1 MTTEMRNNI
10 QYPLSEKIGEPD
22 LFVGREKEFRLLNK
36 WLSNIPK
43 RLSKSRVIL
52 ARRKSGKTAIVQR
65 IFNQL
70 WSENGAVIPFYFS
83 FEENKIWY
91 PDLAIKYYCAFASQ
105 YISFLE
111 RDEKLVSKW
120 LSLEKIRQYAMENS
134 LENFVEEVDFLQ
146 NNRKVGG
153 SHGLMWDIACSAPH
167 RFAAVY
173 KKRFLVILDEFQY
186 ITQSVYRDKKCEGK
200 PDESLPGS
208 YHSLSESKMAPMLV
222 TGSYAGWL
230 LNIMHEYLEA
240 GRLKPTHF
248 SPYLTFDEGLQAVYK
263 YAQFYGEEITNETA
277 VQINELCMADPF
289 FIYCVIYSDFEDKDL
304 KTSKGVINTVN
315 YEISDDTAEMF
326 LTWSEYL
333 NKILDQVNNRN
344 AKNLL
349 LHLNKHSDRY
359 WTPQQLK
366 KELSLDLE
374 VSEIQKELII
384 LSKIDVI
391 DRGTSNI
398 DFRGL
403 QDGTLNLVL
412 RRCLEKEIEGFAPNF
427 SKEFSVIIEKL
438 NTENRSL
445 RGKLSYYIGIVGEHL
460 LATAFRSR
468 KRFRLSDFFEN
479 VADNTELNLI
489 SVRERFLLQREDG
502 KGMEIDIVAES
513 DCERVVLVDVRKRKV
528 KTTLKDV
535 EDFWEKVET
544 YQLLFPDRKIL
555 PAYLS
560 VGDFTGDAKPF
571 CKARGISMAIE
582 LLRY

>member
-1 MTTEMRNNI
+1 M
-10 QYPLSEKIGEPD
+10 
-22 LFVGREKEFRLLNK
+22 
-36 WLSNIPK
+36 
-43 RLSKSRVIL
+43 
-52 ARRKSGKTAIVQR
+52 
-65 IFNQL
+65 
-70 WSENGAVIPFYFS
+70 
-83 FEENKIWY
+83 
-91 PDLAIKYYCAFASQ
+91 
-105 YISFLE
+105 
-111 RDEKLVSKW
+111 
-120 LSLEKIRQYAMENS
+120 
-134 LENFVEEVDFLQ
+134 
-146 NNRKVGG
+146 
-153 SHGLMWDIACSAPH
+153 
-167 RFAAVY
+167 
-173 KKRFLVILDEFQY
+173 ILDEFQY
-186 ITQSVYRDKKCEGK
+186 ITQSVYRDEKCEGK

-326 LTWSEYL
+326 LTWGEYL

-374 VSEIQKELII
+374 VNDIQKELVI
-384 LSKIDVI
+384 LWKIDVI
-391 DRGTSNI
+391 ERGSSFI
-398 DFRGL
+398 QFRGL

-412 RRCLEKEIEGFAPNF
+412 RRCFEEEIEGFAPNF

-513 DCERVVLVDVRKRKV
+513 DCERVVLV
-528 KTTLKDV
+528 
-535 EDFWEKVET
+535 
-544 YQLLFPDRKIL
+544 
-555 PAYLS
+555 
-560 VGDFTGDAKPF
+560 
-571 CKARGISMAIE
+571 
-582 LLRY
+582 

>member
-1 MTTEMRNNI
+1 MTTEMKNNI

-91 PDLAIKYYCAFASQ
+91 PDLAIKYYCVFASQ
-105 YISFLE
+105 YISFLQ
-111 RDEKLVSKW
+111 RDSDLVKIP
-120 LSLEKIRQYAMENS
+120 LSLEEIKEYGLANAIKPLVRDI
-134 LENFVEEVDFLQ
+134 DFLLQ
-146 NNRKVGG
+146 NREVGG
-153 SHGLMWDIACSAPH
+153 SHGLMWDTACSAPH
-167 RFAAVY
+167 RFADFFDQ
-173 KKRFLVILDEFQY
+173 RILVILDEFQY
-186 ITQSVYRDKKCEGK
+186 ITQFVYRDEKCEGK
-200 PDESLPGS
+200 PDDSLPGS
-208 YHSLSESKMAPMLV
+208 YHSLSESKIAPMLV

-240 GRLKPTHF
+240 GRLKPLHF
-248 SPYLTFDEGLQAVYK
+248 SPYLTWDEGLQAVYQ

-289 FIYCVIYSDFEDKDL
+289 FIYCVVHSEFEDKDL
-304 KTSKGVINTVN
+304 KTSSGVINTVN

-326 LTWSEYL
+326 LTWGEYL

-374 VSEIQKELII
+374 VNNIQKELVI

-391 DRGTSNI
+391 ERGTSFI
-398 DFRGL
+398 QFRGL

-412 RRCLEKEIEGFAPNF
+412 RNCFEEEIEGFVPDF
-427 SKEFSVIIEKL
+427 PKEFSQAIEKL
-438 NTENRSL
+438 NAENRSL

-460 LATAFRSR
+460 LATAFRNR
-468 KRFRLSDFFEN
+468 KRFRLSDFFEH
-479 VADNTELNLI
+479 VADSTELNITL
-489 SVRERFLLQREDG
+489 VRERFLFLCYDD

-513 DCERVVLVDVRKRKV
+513 DCGRVVLVEVKKKKV
-528 KTTLKDV
+528 KTSLKEV
-535 EDFWEKVET
+535 ADFWEKVEA
-544 YQLLFPDRKIL
+544 YKRLFPEIKIL
-555 PAYLS
+555 PAIGGRFYGRS
-560 VGDFTGDAKPF
+560 
-571 CKARGISMAIE
+571 KAI
-582 LLRY
+582 L

>member
-1 MTTEMRNNI
+1 MTTEMKNKM
-10 QYPLSEKIGEPD
+10 QYPLSEKIGDPD

-70 WSENGAVIPFYFS
+70 WSENGSVIPFYFS
-83 FEENKIWY
+83 FDESKIWS

-111 RDEKLVSKW
+111 RDEKLVGKW
-120 LSLEKIRQYAMENS
+120 LSLEKIRQYGVENS

-146 NNRKVGG
+146 NNKKVGG

-167 RFAAVY
+167 RFAAFFE
-173 KKRFLVILDEFQY
+173 KRFLVILDEFQY
-186 ITQSVYRDKKCEGK
+186 ITQFVY
-200 PDESLPGS
+200 PDPHFQTAPIETMAGT
-208 YHSLSESKMAPMLV
+208 YHSLSESKIAPMLV

-240 GRLKPTHF
+240 GRLKPLHF
-248 SPYLTFDEGLQAVYK
+248 SPYLTWDEGLQAVYQ

-289 FIYCVIYSDFEDKDL
+289 FIYCVVHSEFEDKDL
-304 KTSKGVINTVN
+304 KTSSGVINTVN
-315 YEISDDTAEMF
+315 YEISDNTAEMF
-326 LTWSEYL
+326 LTWGEYL

-349 LHLNKHSDRY
+349 LYLNKHSDRY

-366 KELSLDLE
+366 KALSLDLE
-374 VSEIQKELII
+374 VNNIQNELVI

-391 DRGTSNI
+391 ERGTSFI
-398 DFRGL
+398 QFRGL

-412 RRCLEKEIEGFAPNF
+412 RNCFEEEIEGFVPDF
-427 SKEFSVIIEKL
+427 PKEFSQAIEKL
-438 NTENRSL
+438 NAENRSL
-445 RGKLSYYIGIVGEHL
+445 RGKLNYYIGIVGEHL
-460 LATAFRSR
+460 LATAFRNR
-468 KRFRLSDFFEN
+468 KRFRLSDFFEH
-479 VADNTELNLI
+479 VADSTELNI
-489 SVRERFLLQREDG
+489 TKVRERFLFLCYDG

-513 DCERVVLVDVRKRKV
+513 DCGRVVLVEVKKKKV
-528 KTTLKDV
+528 KTNIKEV
-535 EDFWEKVET
+535 ADFWEKVEV
-544 YQLLFPDRKIL
+544 YQRLFPERKVL
-555 PAYLS
+555 PAFFS
-560 VGDFTGDAKPF
+560 VGDFTAEAQQF
-571 CKARGISMAIE
+571 CEVRGIGMAIE

>member
-1 MTTEMRNNI
+1 MKNNI

-83 FEENKIWY
+83 FEESKIWY
-91 PDLAIKYYCAFASQ
+91 PNLAIDYYQAFASQ
-105 YISFLE
+105 YISFLQ
-111 RDEKLVSKW
+111 RDSGLVKTP
-120 LSLEKIRQYAMENS
+120 LSLEEIKEYGLANAIKPLVRDIE
-134 LENFVEEVDFLQ
+134 FLIQ
-146 NNRKVGG
+146 NRKVGG
-153 SHGLMWDIACSAPH
+153 NHDLMWKTACSAPH

-173 KKRFLVILDEFQY
+173 EKRFLVILDEFQY
-186 ITQSVYRDKKCEGK
+186 ITQSVYRNEKCEGK

-222 TGSYAGWL
+222 TGSYAAWL

-240 GRLKPTHF
+240 GRLKPLHF
-248 SPYLTFDEGLQAVYK
+248 SPYLTPDEGLQAVYQ
-263 YAQFYGEEITNETA
+263 YAKFYGEEITNETA

-289 FIYCVIYSDFEDKDL
+289 FIYCVICSDFEEKEL
-304 KTSKGVINTVN
+304 TTSEGVVNTVN

-326 LTWSEYL
+326 LTWGEYL

-349 LHLNKHSDRY
+349 LHLNKHSERY
-359 WTPQQLK
+359 WTPQELK

-374 VSEIQKELII
+374 VNEIQKELVI

-391 DRGTSNI
+391 KKGASNI
-398 DFRGL
+398 DFKGL
-403 QDGTLNLVL
+403 EDGTLNLVL
-412 RRCLEKEIEGFAPNF
+412 RRCLDKEIEGFAPNF
-427 SKEFSVIIEKL
+427 SEEFSKIIEKL

-460 LATAFRSR
+460 LATAFRNR

-479 VADNTELNLI
+479 VADNTELNI
-489 SVRERFLLQREDG
+489 TFVRERFLLQREDG

-513 DCERVVLVDVRKRKV
+513 NCGRVVLVEVRKKKV
-528 KTTLKDV
+528 KTTLKEV
-535 EDFWEKVET
+535 EDFLEKVET
-544 YQLLFPDRKIL
+544 YQLLFPERKVL
-555 PAYLS
+555 SAFLS
-560 VGDFTGDAKPF
+560 VGDFTGEAKPF
-571 CKARGISMAIE
+571 CEARGIGMAVE
-582 LLRY
+582 LLHY